1 MREDMPLDDFFDT
14 LLADDSLTKASSSPA
29 SIEEKDT
36 SPLETLFLNALNS
49 YPELVEPV
57 LPESKELNGTIGLA
71 EKMNVDVEYDEII
84 HAPDMEQ
91 QEDLLIP
98 LPKLSTEEESLT
110 GECDQVLIKEPS
122 LADVSTQTYELE
134 NNFSYLHERVAKSFQ
149 SIVCVI
155 NDTQIAFPLAE
166 LGGIHQIS
174 RIDRIAGKAEWCLG
188 VMDIKGTS
196 YNIVDGTR
204 WLIDPKGNAS
214 DADGERT
221 YQYVILLN
229 DSDWGIAC
237 HDLVDTVLCEKENI
251 KWRDP
256 SRSKPWLAGIMKE
269 QMCILLDTFAV
280 VDMLQQGLVSNQQ

>member
-1 MREDMPLDDFFDT
+1 MRKDMPLDDFLDT
-14 LLADDSLTKASSSPA
+14 LLVDDSLIKASASPA
-29 SIEEKDT
+29 SVEEKDT

-57 LPESKELNGTIGLA
+57 LPESKERS
-71 EKMNVDVEYDEII
+71 
-84 HAPDMEQ
+84 
-91 QEDLLIP
+91 
-98 LPKLSTEEESLT
+98 STEADCPEILIEESLIKESSTVGESSQILTDESIT
-110 GECDQVLIKEPS
+110 GECDLILVKEPV
-122 LADVSTQTYELE
+122 LAVESSQANEHE
-134 NNFSYLHERVAKSFQ
+134 NNFSYLHERAAASFQ

-188 VMDIKGTS
+188 VMDIKGAT

-204 WLIDPKGNAS
+204 WLIDPKGNVS
-214 DADGERT
+214 DAEDESAF
-221 YQYVILLN
+221 QYVILLN